1 MTEILPLFQGGG
13 PKVGAAMSE
22 PFLRRDDFIA
32 VKSESTPEVRDSDL
46 LGMATAYIDGVHDG
60 EGRVDYVLLL
70 DPNKKFGR
78 EAAAR
83 AFNGGYDA
91 SAGAALQM
99 AEELRREGNLDPG
112 IERYVE
118 GKALAI
124 PYEAGLLTV
133 ASVAVFGTPED
144 YSGELI
150 VPRKT
155 VEQIALEMRETMLEA
170 ILSGDGRPEVDG
182 VDSDMADEAM
192 RAVTSQHSVMQN
204 FGIIGA
210 VNHLAKV
217 DLKPAA
223 AEA

>member
-1 MTEILPLFQGGG
+1 MFEGGG

-32 VKSESTPEVRDSDL
+32 VKSESTPTVRESEL
-46 LGMATAYIDGVHDG
+46 LGMATAYLDGVHDG
-60 EGRVDYVLLL
+60 EGKVDYVLLL

-83 AFNGGYDA
+83 AFNAGYDQ

-99 AEELRREGNLDPG
+99 AEELRRDGNLDPAL
-112 IERYVE
+112 EKYVE

-124 PYEAGLLTV
+124 PYQAGLLTV

-144 YSGELI
+144 YAGELI

-155 VEQIALEMRETMLEA
+155 VEEIALEIRETMLQG

-182 VDSDMADEAM
+182 IDPDMTDEAL
-192 RAVTSQHSVMQN
+192 RVVTSQHSVMQN

-217 DLKPAA
+217 DLKVEI